1 MAISKRLQLLAL
13 AAVSLMGV
21 IVAIPPAGAT
31 GTSRHAPMQ
40 LVTPPGPG
48 VAQSATTV
56 RSSNWSGYYTTGSTY
71 TNVSASWVQP
81 TVTCNSTK
89 TYSAFWV
96 GLDGV
101 GDSTV
106 EQTGTEADCL
116 HGSPS
121 YSGWYEMYPKYPVN
135 FNFAVDP
142 GDEMSGSVT
151 ATTTDTFTLTLTDT
165 TRGWTESIAKSLPSA
180 ERGSAEVIAEAPS
193 SLVRVLPLSDFGTV
207 SFKHAEV
214 DGQNIGDV
222 APVAIDMGTK
232 TYLKATTSALSKGKN
247 FRVSWDHS

>member
-106 EQTGTEADCL
+106 ERPERKRTACTAARATPAGTRCIR
-116 HGSPS
+116 STRS
-121 YSGWYEMYPKYPVN
+121 I
-135 FNFAVDP
+135 FN
-142 GDEMSGSVT
+142 S
-151 ATTTDTFTLTLTDT
+151 
-165 TRGWTESIAKSLPSA
+165 R
-180 ERGSAEVIAEAPS
+180 
-193 SLVRVLPLSDFGTV
+193 
-207 SFKHAEV
+207 
-214 DGQNIGDV
+214 
-222 APVAIDMGTK
+222 
-232 TYLKATTSALSKGKN
+232 
-247 FRVSWDHS
+247 